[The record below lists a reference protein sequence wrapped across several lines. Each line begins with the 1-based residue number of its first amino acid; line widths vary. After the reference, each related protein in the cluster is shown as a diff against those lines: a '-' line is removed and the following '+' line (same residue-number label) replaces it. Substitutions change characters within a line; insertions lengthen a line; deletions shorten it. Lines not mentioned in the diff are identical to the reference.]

1 MTIYSPGNSKYE
13 GGSFWPINNP
23 DIISYDAEVDEKE
36 KAKLGECYTIAGLKI
51 TPVAWNGAALFQKT
65 DHLTISNLN
74 LKDPDISCQ
83 GQNTAGLVAQAGTS
97 ADSYL
102 TIKNI
107 HIYGEE
113 SRISGT
119 LATGAVVGSTNS
131 GSLTLDH
138 VVVDA
143 PTLQISGGKTGGLIG
158 EAKVSDLVMNHVYV
172 SGKNARIQG
181 TDASGGL
188 VGFAESSG
196 QMKLE
201 NSFFSGY
208 VDTTGTAGGLYG
220 YLKNNQNGGTAGKEF
235 SIENSYVGGRNRS
248 YGYTESGAE
257 VLSDRKNVSG
267 GRCAGG
273 LVGWMD
279 GPISVIQS
287 FSAADACGTNTYNAI
302 AGGLFGKYDSAKLVL
317 SNGYTTGSVKAA
329 GTSMFLGH
337 YIGQLNNTWW
347 WEPGA
352 QLEAGILSVPE
363 ECWYLPKLSDAI
375 IGAPYVDSSSVKD
388 SYSSITRTGAADLS
402 SKTGTNGVDQTI
414 AIDDSLQGKAYP
426 YPIWTIYEPTVW
438 QTGTRLYVGD
448 WD

>member
-1 MTIYSPGNSKYE
+1 M
-13 GGSFWPINNP
+13 
-23 DIISYDAEVDEKE
+23 
-36 KAKLGECYTIAGLKI
+36 
-51 TPVAWNGAALFQKT
+51 
-65 DHLTISNLN
+65 
-74 LKDPDISCQ
+74 
-83 GQNTAGLVAQAGTS
+83 AQAGTS

-107 HIYGEE
+107 HIYGEK

-188 VGFAESSG
+188 IGFAESSG

-235 SIENSYVGGRNRS
+235 RIENSYVGGRNRS

-267 GRCAGG
+267 GWCAGG

-287 FSAADACGTNTYNAI
+287 FSAADVCGTNTYNAI

-317 SNGYTTGSVKAA
+317 SNCYTTGSVKAA

-347 WEPGA
+347 QGA

-363 ECWYLPKLSDAI
+363 ECWYLPKLSEAI
-375 IGAPYVDSSSVKD
+375 IGVPYVDSNSVKD

-426 YPIWTIYEPTVW
+426 YPIWTIYEPTAW